1 MLLVSSI
8 SCNNVVRLNSINL
21 FILHISER
29 HDSDWWF
36 VKKNLT
42 EEKGW
47 VPSQYL
53 MDVVRYNHYVQKKLN
68 EKIDKLP
75 VFESKFSS
83 KVNTESCN

>member
-1 MLLVSSI
+1 MLISSI
-8 SCNNVVRLNSINL
+8 YL
-21 FILHISER
+21 FYFCISER

-36 VKKNLT
+36 VKKHLT

-75 VFESKFSS
+75 VFESKFWLKIKTKLS
-83 KVNTESCN
+83 K

>member
-1 MLLVSSI
+1 MRDNYSIHLFSHLL
-8 SCNNVVRLNSINL
+8 
-21 FILHISER
+21 ER

-36 VKKNLT
+36 VRKHLT

-53 MDVVRYNHYVQKKLN
+53 MDVVRYTHYVQKKLN

-75 VFESKFSS
+75 VFESK
-83 KVNTESCN
+83 K